1 MKVLYSLLKYMYM
14 LIQNIAGN
22 KKLLINYLYTVD

>member
-14 LIQNIAGN
+14 LIQNIAEN
-22 KKLLINYLYTVD
+22 KMVLINYLYTVD